1 MLSNLK
7 GAGRVAL
14 SSFLRTTS
22 RTAVPV
28 RRMADEAAAATGP
41 IPTKLTFNFLAPHQA
56 IASKQEVDMVIVPG
70 ASGVFGVLPGHVPT
84 ISELKPGV
92 VEVTTAPGDV
102 AKYFV
107 SSGFAFVHANSTL
120 DLCTVEAVPL
130 EDLDPAAVSSGKT
143 DAEAELSRATDEVE
157 KAKAQIAL
165 DVYTAMAE
173 ALAAK

>member
-1 MLSNLK
+1 
-7 GAGRVAL
+7 
-14 SSFLRTTS
+14 
-22 RTAVPV
+22 
-28 RRMADEAAAATGP
+28 
-41 IPTKLTFNFLAPHQA
+41 
-56 IASKQEVDMVIVPG
+56 MVIIPG

-92 VEVTTAPGDV
+92 VEVTKAAGDV